1 MERTLMENACTRW
14 NNDSLLISAISIFLN
29 FQTYHHLLP
38 GISHFHFLDKT
49 FVSVINEFLEESGE
63 KVEISTFGKVVKGY
77 FQYMA
82 RLQSD
87 EHFKTRQSNCYK
99 QRDLCP
105 PLKGIFQKVASNA

>member
-1 MERTLMENACTRW
+1 MGYEFCLACIDQEKLLAKPPNFTKHQIKSCFDYDH
-14 NNDSLLISAISIFLN
+14 DSLLISAISIFLN

-87 EHFKTRQSNCYK
+87 EHFKTK
-99 QRDLCP
+99 
-105 PLKGIFQKVASNA
+105 AE